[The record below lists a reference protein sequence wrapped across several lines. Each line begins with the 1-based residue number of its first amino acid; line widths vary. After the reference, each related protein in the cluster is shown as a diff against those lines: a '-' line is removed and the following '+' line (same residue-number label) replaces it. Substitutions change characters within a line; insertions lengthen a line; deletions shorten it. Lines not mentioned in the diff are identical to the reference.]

1 MENVM
6 VKEEMD
12 LDLEWKDLIKAALE
26 MGLSKEDIRTFLQT
40 NQDER
45 NS

>member
-12 LDLEWKDLIKAALE
+12 LEWKELILAALE
-26 MGLSKEDIRTFLQT
+26 MGISKEDIRHFLQSK
-40 NQDER
+40 QDECS
-45 NS
+45 N